1 MDKQPR
7 RQVSELTSAEQIEQI
22 FMVSQPQLRT
32 TSRGDFY
39 IAAFLSDKTGRIN
52 GRMWQA
58 TEMVFHS
65 LPAEGFVWVRGRTEN
80 YQNSLQ
86 IVIESIKPVGNEEVD
101 FYDFM
106 PSTKKD
112 ISVMWNRLLE
122 LLSGIKNPDLAKL
135 VRAFLA
141 DSELMKQFRT
151 APAAIMLH
159 HAYLGGLLEH
169 TVSLLE
175 LAERILP
182 HYPQADS
189 DLVKIGLFL
198 HDIGKTTELNYD
210 ISFKYSDQGRMI
222 GHLVK
227 GAMLIED
234 KVRQLN
240 DEGGEP
246 FPRKLAD
253 CLEHLIVS
261 HHGTREFGSPVLP
274 ATPEA
279 FLVHYMDNLD
289 SKIALTLA
297 EIEKDTTNSD
307 WTNYVKAIEAPVY
320 KMHNFSKEMQ
330 SE

>member
-1 MDKQPR
+1 MVEQPR
-7 RQVSELTSAEQIEQI
+7 RLVAELTSAEQIEQI

-32 TSRGDFY
+32 TNRGDFY
-39 IAAFLSDKTGRIN
+39 IAAFLSDRTGRIN

-58 TEMVFHS
+58 TEMVYHS

-86 IVIESIKPVGNEEVD
+86 IVIESIKPVGTEEID
-101 FYDFM
+101 LYDFM
-106 PSTKKD
+106 PSTSKD
-112 ISVMWNRLLE
+112 VSLMWNRLLE
-122 LLSGIKNPDLAKL
+122 LLGEIKNPDLAKL
-135 VRAFLA
+135 VRTFLS
-141 DSELMKQFRT
+141 DSELMKRFRS

-159 HAYLGGLLEH
+159 HAYIGGLLEH
-169 TVSLLE
+169 TVSLME
-175 LAERILP
+175 LAARILP
-182 HYPQADS
+182 HYPQVDA
-189 DLVKIGLFL
+189 DLVRTGLFL
-198 HDIGKTTELNYD
+198 HDIGKTTELDFD
-210 ISFKYSDQGRMI
+210 ISFKYSDQGRML

-227 GAMLIED
+227 GAMLVEEKI
-234 KVRQLN
+234 RQLN
-240 DEGGEP
+240 SEGGEP

-253 CLEHLIVS
+253 CLEHIIVA

-279 FLVHYMDNLD
+279 FMVHYMDNLD

-297 EIEKDTTNSD
+297 EIEKDTTNTD

-320 KMHNFSKEMQ
+320 KPHNFSLK